1 MRLYH
6 GTYTDFDV
14 IDLSKSN
21 KGKDFGK
28 GFYLSD
34 NYEQAYKL
42 AMFKALQFKAAPVVL
57 PYQFEVDLLMDGTLS
72 FLRFD
77 TYSKEWAEFSLKN
90 RTNDQDINVHSYD
103 VVYGP
108 IANDK
113 VGIQVRNLL
122 EHNINMEVFLERLKY
137 MHGVTFQY
145 FFGTEKAI
153 SKLVRI

>member
-6 GTYTDFDV
+6 GTYTDFEI

-34 NYEQAYKL
+34 NYEQAHKL
-42 AMFKALQFKAAPVVL
+42 AVFKAIQFDAEPVVIT
-57 PYQFEVDLLMDGTLS
+57 YQFDENLLIDGSLS
-72 FLRFD
+72 FLQFGG
-77 TYSKEWAEFSLKN
+77 YSKEWADFVLKN
-90 RTNDQDINVHSYD
+90 RTNDQDDNIHPFD

-113 VGIQVRNLL
+113 VGVQIRNLL
-122 EHNINMEVFLERLKY
+122 EQNIDMEVFLERLKY
-137 MHGVTFQY
+137 MHGITFQY
-145 FFGTEKAI
+145 FFGTGKAI